1 MSFFTALTN
10 PRSTFR
16 HLSASSMVACRCPH
30 LIRPPASTQCSAS
43 SLTCYGFL
51 RGPRKAERTPNYEQD
66 SSNEGYYFTRGH
78 RTGLYALTSF
88 CKGLVSTRGV
98 GLEPIFLAL
107 SAHAFLHSR

>member
-51 RGPRKAERTPNYEQD
+51 RGPRKAERTQIMNKTAP
-66 SSNEGYYFTRGH
+66 TRAIISPVVTEPD
-78 RTGLYALTSF
+78 RTL
-88 CKGLVSTRGV
+88 
-98 GLEPIFLAL
+98 
-107 SAHAFLHSR
+107 